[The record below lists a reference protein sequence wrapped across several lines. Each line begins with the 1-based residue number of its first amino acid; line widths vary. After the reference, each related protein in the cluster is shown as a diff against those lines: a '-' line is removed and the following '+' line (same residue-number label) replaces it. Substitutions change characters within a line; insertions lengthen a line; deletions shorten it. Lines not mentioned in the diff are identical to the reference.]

1 MRESYRQG
9 ELYYISYRDNHL
21 SMASPLNQYAIYDC
35 NILRMNLNEMV
46 QRRAEAQGKELTDE
60 QIDDIAVVLR
70 RKIDWEPIFSQIDD
84 YL

>member
-1 MRESYRQG
+1 
-9 ELYYISYRDNHL
+9 
-21 SMASPLNQYAIYDC
+21 MASPLNQYAIYDC

-70 RKIDWEPIFSQIDD
+70 RKIDCEPIFSQIDD

>member
-1 MRESYRQG
+1 
-9 ELYYISYRDNHL
+9 
-21 SMASPLNQYAIYDC
+21 MASPLNQYAIYDC

-46 QRRAEAQGKELTDE
+46 QRRAADQGKELTDE

-70 RKIDWEPIFSQIDD
+70 RKIDWEPIFKQIDE

>member
-1 MRESYRQG
+1 
-9 ELYYISYRDNHL
+9 
-21 SMASPLNQYAIYDC
+21 MASPLNQYAIYDC

-60 QIDDIAVVLR
+60 QIDDIAGVLR

>member
-1 MRESYRQG
+1 
-9 ELYYISYRDNHL
+9 
-21 SMASPLNQYAIYDC
+21 MASPLNQYAIYDC

-70 RKIDWEPIFSQIDD
+70 RKIDWEPIFNQIDE

>member
-1 MRESYRQG
+1 
-9 ELYYISYRDNHL
+9 
-21 SMASPLNQYAIYDC
+21 MASPLNQYAIYDC

-70 RKIDWEPIFSQIDD
+70 RKIVWEPIFSQIDD

>member
-1 MRESYRQG
+1 
-9 ELYYISYRDNHL
+9 
-21 SMASPLNQYAIYDC
+21 MASPLNQYAIYDC

-70 RKIDWEPIFSQIDD
+70 RKIDWEPIFSQIDY

>member
-1 MRESYRQG
+1 
-9 ELYYISYRDNHL
+9 
-21 SMASPLNQYAIYDC
+21 MASPINQYAIYDC

-46 QRRAEAQGKELTDE
+46 QKRAAEQGKELTDE

-70 RKIDWEPIFSQIDD
+70 RKIDWEPIFKQIDE

>member
-1 MRESYRQG
+1 
-9 ELYYISYRDNHL
+9 
-21 SMASPLNQYAIYDC
+21 MASPLNQYAIYDC

-46 QRRAEAQGKELTDE
+46 QRRAEALGKELTDE

>member
-1 MRESYRQG
+1 MVNKYNFH
-9 ELYYISYRDNHL
+9 Y

-46 QRRAEAQGKELTDE
+46 QRRAAEQGKELTDE

-70 RKIDWEPIFSQIDD
+70 RKIDWEPIFSQIDQ

>member
-1 MRESYRQG
+1 
-9 ELYYISYRDNHL
+9 
-21 SMASPLNQYAIYDC
+21 MASPLNQYAIYDC

-70 RKIDWEPIFSQIDD
+70 RKIDWETIFSQIDD

>member
-1 MRESYRQG
+1 
-9 ELYYISYRDNHL
+9 
-21 SMASPLNQYAIYDC
+21 MASPLNQYAIYDC

-46 QRRAEAQGKELTDE
+46 QRRAAEQGKELTDE

-70 RKIDWEPIFSQIDD
+70 RKINWEPIFSQIDQ

>member
-1 MRESYRQG
+1 
-9 ELYYISYRDNHL
+9 
-21 SMASPLNQYAIYDC
+21 MASPLNQYAIYDC

-70 RKIDWEPIFSQIDD
+70 RKIDWEPIFSQIDQ

>member
-1 MRESYRQG
+1 
-9 ELYYISYRDNHL
+9 
-21 SMASPLNQYAIYDC
+21 MASPLNQYAIYDC

-46 QRRAEAQGKELTDE
+46 QRRATEQGKELTDE

-70 RKIDWEPIFSQIDD
+70 RKIDWEPIFSQIDQ

>member
-1 MRESYRQG
+1 
-9 ELYYISYRDNHL
+9 
-21 SMASPLNQYAIYDC
+21 MASPINQYAIYDC

-46 QRRAEAQGKELTDE
+46 QKRAAEQGKELTDE

-70 RKIDWEPIFSQIDD
+70 RKIDWEPIFSQIDQ

>member
-1 MRESYRQG
+1 
-9 ELYYISYRDNHL
+9 
-21 SMASPLNQYAIYDC
+21 MASPLNQYAIYDC

-70 RKIDWEPIFSQIDD
+70 KKIDLEPIFSQIDE

>member
-1 MRESYRQG
+1 
-9 ELYYISYRDNHL
+9 
-21 SMASPLNQYAIYDC
+21 MASPLNQYAIYDC
-35 NILRMNLNEMV
+35 YILRMNLNEMV

>member
-1 MRESYRQG
+1 M
-9 ELYYISYRDNHL
+9 

-46 QRRAEAQGKELTDE
+46 QRRAEAQGKILSDE

-70 RKIDWEPIFSQIDD
+70 RKIDWEPIFSQIDQ
-84 YL
+84 YFHLCEYPF

>member
-1 MRESYRQG
+1 
-9 ELYYISYRDNHL
+9 
-21 SMASPLNQYAIYDC
+21 MASPLNQYAIYDC

-46 QRRAEAQGKELTDE
+46 QRRAEAQGQELTDE

>member
-1 MRESYRQG
+1 
-9 ELYYISYRDNHL
+9 
-21 SMASPLNQYAIYDC
+21 MASPLNQYAIYDC

-46 QRRAEAQGKELTDE
+46 QRRAEAQVKELTDE

-70 RKIDWEPIFSQIDD
+70 RKIDWDPIFSQIDE

>member
-1 MRESYRQG
+1 
-9 ELYYISYRDNHL
+9 
-21 SMASPLNQYAIYDC
+21 MASPLNQYAIYDC

-46 QRRAEAQGKELTDE
+46 QRRAEAQGKVLSDE

-70 RKIDWEPIFSQIDD
+70 RKIDWEPIFSQIDQ

>member
-1 MRESYRQG
+1 M
-9 ELYYISYRDNHL
+9 DNYL

-46 QRRAEAQGKELTDE
+46 QRRAEAQGKILSDE

-70 RKIDWEPIFSQIDD
+70 RKIDWEPIFSQIDE

>member
-1 MRESYRQG
+1 
-9 ELYYISYRDNHL
+9 
-21 SMASPLNQYAIYDC
+21 MASPLNQYAIYDC

-70 RKIDWEPIFSQIDD
+70 RKIDWEPIFSQIDE
-84 YL
+84 YLLSYYTKKKEHNDLYQPL

>member
-1 MRESYRQG
+1 
-9 ELYYISYRDNHL
+9 
-21 SMASPLNQYAIYDC
+21 
-35 NILRMNLNEMV
+35 MV